1 VLEWACASS
10 EDEAVKWTADKRDEG
25 QGQKEDE
32 FEAEA
37 EGEGGVDCG
46 LDGRAEL
53 LDGISALCYY
63 DASVGDKFR
72 ETFMYEDLGKLS
84 VRQAPT

>member
-1 VLEWACASS
+1 VLERACAPS
-10 EDEAVKWTADKRDEG
+10 EDETVQWAPHERDEG
-25 QGQKEDE
+25 QRQEEDE

-37 EGEGGVDCG
+37 EGEGGVDGG

>member
-10 EDEAVKWTADKRDEG
+10 EDEAIKWTADKRDEG
-25 QGQKEDE
+25 QRQEEDE

-37 EGEGGVDCG
+37 EGEGGVDGG

-53 LDGISALCYY
+53 LDGISAVCYY
-63 DASVGDKFR
+63 DASVGDKSR